1 MLAQSDSIKRRAL
14 YIYIIFGLAELEE
27 KSIALDDE
35 DVEYLEYQ
43 LKNNDKKI
51 DSSSA
56 NVKESL
62 FQMKT

>member
-1 MLAQSDSIKRRAL
+1 VILLSGGHC
-14 YIYIIFGLAELEE
+14 IYIIFGLAELEE
-27 KSIALDDE
+27 KSISLADE
-35 DVEYLEYQ
+35 DVEYQ